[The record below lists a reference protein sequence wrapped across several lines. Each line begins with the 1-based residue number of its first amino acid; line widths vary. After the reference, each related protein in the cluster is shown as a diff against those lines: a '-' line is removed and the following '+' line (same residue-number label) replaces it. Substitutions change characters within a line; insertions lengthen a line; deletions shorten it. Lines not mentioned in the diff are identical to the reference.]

1 MLSAGTGSSNYT
13 VSGVPDRRAGDG
25 GTREAGHVLHYGVSS
40 VECRVPSVDI
50 TSSFICPFISH
61 QH

>member
-25 GTREAGHVLHYGVSS
+25 GTREAGHVLHYGVSN
-40 VECRVPSVDI
+40 VECRHNELVHLPFYF
-50 TSSFICPFISH
+50 SSTLTT
-61 QH
+61 